1 MSEKSLSKN
10 TRKKCDPAAYCSY
23 VLQLFRS
30 DRSVCTGTGSTG
42 GNGKSYLFVTAFA
55 GNISGLQG

>member
-10 TRKKCDPAAYCSY
+10 TRKNVILLHIAVY

>member
-1 MSEKSLSKN
+1 MSEESLSKN
-10 TRKKCDPAAYCSY
+10 TRKSVILLHIAVY

-42 GNGKSYLFVTAFA
+42 GNGKSYLFFTAFA

>member
-30 DRSVCTGTGSTG
+30 DRSVCTGSGGTG
-42 GNGKSYLFVTAFA
+42 GNGKSHLFVVTFT
-55 GNISGLQG
+55 GNIAGV

>member
-10 TRKKCDPAAYCSY
+10 TRKNVILLHIAVMCFSF
-23 VLQLFRS
+23 FRS

-42 GNGKSYLFVTAFA
+42 GNGKSYLFFTAFA